1 MVKYSRKGRITRY
14 FGSLISINY
23 GYSGFNDPIALKV
36 KLNKE
41 VFVILND
48 AFLTRA
54 RKRLIQMHY
63 ESGVGHIGGNL
74 SSLDAMLVVFH
85 EYMQANDD
93 FILSKGHSAG
103 ALYISLWTKGKLADS
118 DLQLFHK
125 DETLLGGHPPVKGIP
140 EIPFA
145 TGSLGHGLSLA
156 AGTALARRLK
166 NEVTHT
172 FCLASDGEFQEG
184 STWEAVIF
192 LAHHRLNNLTVLID
206 HNGLQGFGNT
216 TDIASM
222 APLQE
227 KLQGFDIQVI
237 VVPGHDLQSIR
248 RALKMESD
256 KPKFIILQ
264 TVKGHGISFMENKM
278 EWHYLPLKEA
288 QYAQALAELD
298 AI

>member
-1 MVKYSRKGRITRY
+1 VKNLFVKI
-14 FGSLISINY
+14 
-23 GYSGFNDPIALKV
+23 NDP
-36 KLNKE
+36 
-41 VFVILND
+41 
-48 AFLTRA
+48 FLIRA

-74 SSLDAMLVVFH
+74 SAIDAMLLVFH
-85 EYMQANDD
+85 EIMNPVDV

-103 ALYISLWTKGKLADS
+103 ALYISLWTMGELTDAD
-118 DLQLFHK
+118 LNLFHM
-125 DETLLGGHPPVKGIP
+125 DETLLGGHPPVKGISS
-140 EIPFA
+140 IPFA

-166 NEVTHT
+166 KDSAKT
-172 FCLASDGEFQEG
+172 FCLTSDGEFQEG

-192 LAHHRLNNLTVLID
+192 LAHHRLNNLTVLVD

-216 TDIASM
+216 SDIASM
-222 APLQE
+222 APLEE
-227 KLQGFDIQVI
+227 KLKGFDLEVI

-248 RALKMESD
+248 DALKVQST

-264 TVKGHGISFMENKM
+264 TVKGYGVSFMENRM

-288 QYAQALAELD
+288 QYQAALLELNQL
-298 AI
+298 